1 MYLYFD
7 TETSGLPAREGS
19 PLTLQPHIVQLA
31 ALLVDDTFTEI
42 ASFSTLIRPEGWV
55 IDPGAEKVHG
65 ISHEKATRYGISIRS
80 AMSTFVQFSRCATIG
95 VAHNIAF
102 DEKLIRYELE
112 RFEQPD
118 HLALLKRE
126 CTMLASTNVVR
137 ITNPNRGGF
146 KWPKLGE
153 AYKHFFNEELEGSHD
168 ALVDVR
174 ACARIHKHLI
184 KNNLL

>member
-7 TETSGLPAREGS
+7 TETSGLPAKEGS

-31 ALLVDDTFTEI
+31 ALLVDETFNEV
-42 ASFSTLIRPEGWV
+42 ASFSTLIKPEGWV

-65 ISHEKATRYGISIRS
+65 ISHEKATRYGISVRS
-80 AMSTFVQFSRCATIG
+80 AMSTFVQFSRAATIG

-102 DEKLIRYELE
+102 DEKLVRYELE
-112 RFEQPD
+112 RFDQPD

-137 ITNPNRGGF
+137 IPNLNRGGF
-146 KWPKLGE
+146 KWPKLEE
-153 AYKHFFNEELEGSHD
+153 AYSYFFTETLKGSHD